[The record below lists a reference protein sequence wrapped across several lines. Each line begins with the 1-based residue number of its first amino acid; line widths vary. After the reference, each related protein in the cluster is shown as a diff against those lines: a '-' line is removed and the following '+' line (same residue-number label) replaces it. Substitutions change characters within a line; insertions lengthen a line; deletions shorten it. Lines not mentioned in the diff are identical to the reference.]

1 MERRHFV
8 RAGLSAGAATALAPA
23 RSVALPTR
31 RRRAGALRLNANENP
46 LGLAPSARRAVID
59 AIPDANRYPDDGHNR
74 VVAALAE
81 RLDVPAD
88 HLVLGAGS
96 TEILQMAV
104 QVWGREGARFVIA
117 DPTFEDVPGYAAPW
131 NLDVVKVPLRP
142 DHSHDLERM
151 AAQAARADGPA
162 MVYICNPNNPTG
174 TLTPCDEVD
183 AWIERASDQVTFLI
197 DEAYL
202 EYAESASSYW
212 SEMKWIASR
221 PNVVIVRTSRRSSEW
236 RGCDWDTESPIPT
249 PRRVYGPLRHTAMP
263 TIWHAWRP
271 WRASQT
277 RDWCLGVSRSMPA
290 RAGPSLRCSMSWS
303 SPTFRATQTS

>member
-1 MERRHFV
+1 
-8 RAGLSAGAATALAPA
+8 
-23 RSVALPTR
+23 
-31 RRRAGALRLNANENP
+31 
-46 LGLAPSARRAVID
+46 
-59 AIPDANRYPDDGHNR
+59 
-74 VVAALAE
+74 
-81 RLDVPAD
+81 
-88 HLVLGAGS
+88 
-96 TEILQMAV
+96 MAV

-221 PNVVIVRTSRRSSEW
+221 PNVVIVRTFSKIFGMAGMRL
-236 RGCDWDTESPIPT
+236 GYGIAHPDTAA
-249 PRRVYGPLRHTAMP
+249 RLRAL
-263 TIWHAWRP
+263 
-271 WRASQT
+271 ASHSNANHLACMAALASLADQG
-277 RDWCLGVSRSMPA
+277 LVSRSLEVNA
-290 RAGPSLRCSMSWS
+290 RARRAVTEVLDELELAHLPSHTNFMMHRINGELDAYRTRMEDAGYLVGRPFPPMLQYNRVSFGLPEDMEGFADTLR
-303 SPTFRATQTS
+303 TFRQRGWV